1 MEEDKMLYQTD
12 TVGKTI
18 FDRTLK
24 YLNAKYSLRFNT
36 ISLEFEIK
44 RTSDKKWSDL
54 NLNSLFIELAQSGI
68 DIPVNKLEILVRSHL
83 INQYNPISEYFENL
97 EDWDGDDHIKNLCS
111 YVKTND
117 DNAFLYHMEKWFTRA
132 VLCALEKEKINKHC
146 LVLANTIQNS
156 GKSTYLRFFIPRKLM
171 NYLSEDIGLDKDS
184 RIKLCKNLIINLDEL
199 SILAKADINSLKAFI
214 SKTHINERLPYARK
228 AEYLERIC
236 SFVGSTNKT
245 DFLTDESGS
254 VRWIIFEVTEKIN
267 FNYSLQINID
277 KVWSQA
283 YFNAYKR
290 KGFNPELTLAD
301 ISENE
306 KRNER
311 FTQMTLEQEMINKF
325 YEPSDNLE
333 EFMTATEVMMD
344 LKTQEI
350 RLNHLKIGR
359 ALSSFKFP
367 RVKHPQRQIYG
378 YLIRLKPQINYKN
391 TK

>member
-12 TVGKTI
+12 TAGKTV

-24 YLNAKYSLRFNT
+24 YLNSKYSLRYNT

-44 RTSDKKWSDL
+44 RTSDKQWSDL
-54 NLNSLFIELAQSGI
+54 NLNSLFIELTQSGI
-68 DIPVNKLEILVRSHL
+68 DIPINKLEILVRSHL
-83 INQYNPISEYFENL
+83 ISQYNPISEYFENL
-97 EDWDGDDHIKNLCS
+97 EDWDGEDHIKNLCS

-267 FNYSLQINID
+267 FNYSLEIDID

-290 KGFNPELTLAD
+290 EGFNPELTLAD

-311 FTQMTLEQEMINKF
+311 FTQMTLEQEMVNKF
-325 YEPSDNLE
+325 FEPSDNLE
-333 EFMTATEVMMD
+333 EFKTATEVMMD
-344 LKTQEI
+344 LSTQGI

-378 YLIRLKPQINYKN
+378 YLIRLK
-391 TK
+391 TTD

>member
-1 MEEDKMLYQTD
+1 MEEDKMLYQTGA
-12 TVGKTI
+12 VSKTI

-24 YLNAKYSLRFNT
+24 YLNSKYSLRFNT

-44 RTSDKKWSDL
+44 RSLDKKWSSL
-54 NLNSLFIELAQSGI
+54 NLSSLYIELIQSGI
-68 DIPVNKLEILVRSHL
+68 DIPMNKLEILVRSHL
-83 INQYNPISEYFENL
+83 INQYNPISEYFESL
-97 EDWDGDDHIKNLCS
+97 EQWDGDDHIKNLCS

-117 DNAFLYHMEKWFTRA
+117 DKAFLYHMEKWFTRA

-199 SILAKADINSLKAFI
+199 SVLAKADINSLKAFI

-267 FNYSLQINID
+267 FNYSLEIDID
-277 KVWSQA
+277 KVWAQA

-290 KGFNPELTLAD
+290 EGFNPELTLAD

-311 FTQMTLEQEMINKF
+311 FTQMTLEQEMVNKF

-333 EFMTATEVMMD
+333 EFKTATEVMMD
-344 LKTQEI
+344 LSTQGI

-359 ALSSFKFP
+359 ALSSFRFP

-378 YLIRLKPQINYKN
+378 YLIRLK
-391 TK
+391 TTD

>member
-12 TVGKTI
+12 TAGKTI

-24 YLNAKYSLRFNT
+24 YLNSKYSLRYNT

-44 RTSDKKWSDL
+44 RTSDKQWSDL
-54 NLNSLFIELAQSGI
+54 NLNSLFIELTQSGI
-68 DIPVNKLEILVRSHL
+68 DIPINKLEILVRSHL
-83 INQYNPISEYFENL
+83 ISQYNPISEYFESL
-97 EDWDGDDHIKNLCS
+97 KKWDGEDHIKNLCS

-267 FNYSLQINID
+267 FNYSLEIDID

-290 KGFNPELTLAD
+290 EGFNPELTLAD

-311 FTQMTLEQEMINKF
+311 FTQMTLEQEMVNKF
-325 YEPSDNLE
+325 FEPSDNLE
-333 EFMTATEVMMD
+333 EFKTATEVMMD
-344 LKTQEI
+344 LSTQGI

-378 YLIRLKPQINYKN
+378 YLIRLKTIN
-391 TK
+391 

>member
-1 MEEDKMLYQTD
+1 MEEDKTLYQTG

-83 INQYNPISEYFENL
+83 IDQYNPISEYFESL
-97 EDWDGDDHIKNLCS
+97 EQWDGEDHIKNLCS
-111 YVKTND
+111 YVKTNN

-254 VRWIIFEVTEKIN
+254 VRWIIFEVIEKIN
-267 FNYSLQINID
+267 FNYSREIDID
-277 KVWSQA
+277 KVWAQA

-290 KGFNPELTLAD
+290 EGFNPELTLAD

-311 FTQMTLEQEMINKF
+311 FTQMTLEQEMVNKF

-333 EFMTATEVMMD
+333 EFKTATEVMMD
-344 LKTQEI
+344 LSTQGI

-378 YLIRLKPQINYKN
+378 YLIRLKVLD
-391 TK
+391 

>member
-1 MEEDKMLYQTD
+1 MEKDKMLYQTD
-12 TVGKTI
+12 TAGKTI

-83 INQYNPISEYFENL
+83 INQYNPISEYFESL
-97 EDWDGDDHIKNLCS
+97 EEWDGEDHINNLCS

-117 DNAFLYHMEKWFTRA
+117 DKAFLYHMEKWFTRA

-245 DFLTDESGS
+245 DFLSDESGS

-267 FNYSLQINID
+267 FNYSLEIDID

-290 KGFNPELTLAD
+290 KGFNTELTLAD

-306 KRNER
+306 RRNER

-333 EFMTATEVMMD
+333 EFKTATEVMMD
-344 LKTQEI
+344 LSTQGI
-350 RLNHLKIGR
+350 RLNHLRIGR

-378 YLIRLKPQINYKN
+378 YLIRLK
-391 TK
+391 TTD

>member
-1 MEEDKMLYQTD
+1 MEEDKMLYQTG

-83 INQYNPISEYFENL
+83 IDQYNPISEYFESL
-97 EDWDGDDHIKNLCS
+97 EQWDGEDHIKNLCS
-111 YVKTND
+111 YVKTNN

-254 VRWIIFEVTEKIN
+254 VRWIIFEVIEKIN
-267 FNYSLQINID
+267 FNYSLEIDID

-283 YFNAYKR
+283 YFNAFKR

-333 EFMTATEVMMD
+333 EFKTATEVMID
-344 LKTQEI
+344 LSTQGI

-378 YLIRLKPQINYKN
+378 YLIRLK
-391 TK
+391 TTD

>member
-1 MEEDKMLYQTD
+1 MEKDKMLYQTD
-12 TVGKTI
+12 TAGKTI

-83 INQYNPISEYFENL
+83 IDQYNPISEYFESL
-97 EDWDGDDHIKNLCS
+97 EQWDGEDHIKNLCS
-111 YVKTND
+111 YVKTNN

-156 GKSTYLRFFIPRKLM
+156 GKSTFLRFFIPRKLM
-171 NYLSEDIGLDKDS
+171 NYLSEDISLDKDS

-267 FNYSLQINID
+267 FNYSMEINID

-311 FTQMTLEQEMINKF
+311 FTQMTLEQEMVNKF
-325 YEPSDNLE
+325 FEPSDNLE
-333 EFMTATEVMMD
+333 EFKTATEVMMD
-344 LKTQEI
+344 LSTQGI

-378 YLIRLKPQINYKN
+378 YLIRLKTID
-391 TK
+391 

>member
-12 TVGKTI
+12 TAGKTI

-24 YLNAKYSLRFNT
+24 YLNSKYSLRYNT

-44 RTSDKKWSDL
+44 RTSDKQWSDL
-54 NLNSLFIELAQSGI
+54 NLNSLFIELTQSGI
-68 DIPVNKLEILVRSHL
+68 DIPINKLEILVRSHL
-83 INQYNPISEYFENL
+83 ISQYNPISEYFENL
-97 EDWDGDDHIKNLCS
+97 EDWDGEDHIKNLCS

-267 FNYSLQINID
+267 FNYSMEINID

-325 YEPSDNLE
+325 FEPSDNLE
-333 EFMTATEVMMD
+333 EFKTATEVMMD
-344 LKTQEI
+344 LSTQGI

-378 YLIRLKPQINYKN
+378 YLIRLKTID
-391 TK
+391 

>member
-83 INQYNPISEYFENL
+83 IDQYNPISEYFESL
-97 EDWDGDDHIKNLCS
+97 EQWDGENHIKKLCT

-254 VRWIIFEVTEKIN
+254 VRWIIFEVIEKIN
-267 FNYSLQINID
+267 FNYSKEIDID

-290 KGFNPELTLAD
+290 EGFNPELTLAD

-333 EFMTATEVMMD
+333 EFKTATEVMID
-344 LKTQEI
+344 LSTQGI

-378 YLIRLKPQINYKN
+378 YLIRLKTTN
-391 TK
+391 

>member
-1 MEEDKMLYQTD
+1 MEEDKTLYQTG

-83 INQYNPISEYFENL
+83 IDQYNPISEYFESL
-97 EDWDGDDHIKNLCS
+97 EQWDGEDHIKNLCS
-111 YVKTND
+111 YVKTNN

-254 VRWIIFEVTEKIN
+254 VRWIIFEVIEKIN
-267 FNYSLQINID
+267 FNYSMEIDID

-283 YFNAYKR
+283 YFNAYKK

-333 EFMTATEVMMD
+333 EFKTATEVMMD
-344 LKTQEI
+344 LSTQGI

-359 ALSSFKFP
+359 ALSSFRFP
-367 RVKHPQRQIYG
+367 RVKHPQRQIYD
-378 YLIRLKPQINYKN
+378 YLIRLK
-391 TK
+391 TTD

>member
-1 MEEDKMLYQTD
+1 MEEDKMLYHTGA
-12 TVGKTI
+12 VSKTI

-24 YLNAKYSLRFNT
+24 YLNSKYSLRFNT

-44 RTSDKKWSDL
+44 RSLDKKWSSL
-54 NLNSLFIELAQSGI
+54 NLSSLYIELIQSGI
-68 DIPVNKLEILVRSHL
+68 DIPMNKLEILVRSHL
-83 INQYNPISEYFENL
+83 INQYNPISEYFESL
-97 EDWDGDDHIKNLCS
+97 EQWDGDDHIKNLCS

-117 DNAFLYHMEKWFTRA
+117 DKAFLYHMEKWFTRA

-214 SKTHINERLPYARK
+214 SKIHINERLPYARK

-267 FNYSLQINID
+267 FNYSLEIDID
-277 KVWSQA
+277 KVWAQA

-290 KGFNPELTLAD
+290 EGFNPELTLAD

-311 FTQMTLEQEMINKF
+311 FTQMTLEQEMVNKF

-333 EFMTATEVMMD
+333 EFKTATEVMMD
-344 LKTQEI
+344 LSTQGI

-359 ALSSFKFP
+359 ALSSFRFP

-378 YLIRLKPQINYKN
+378 YLIRLK
-391 TK
+391 TTD

>member
-12 TVGKTI
+12 TAGKTI

-24 YLNAKYSLRFNT
+24 YLNSKYSLRYNT

-44 RTSDKKWSDL
+44 RTSDKQWSDL
-54 NLNSLFIELAQSGI
+54 NLNSLFIELTQSGI
-68 DIPVNKLEILVRSHL
+68 DIPINKLEILVRSHL
-83 INQYNPISEYFENL
+83 ISQYNPISEYFENL
-97 EDWDGDDHIKNLCS
+97 EDWDGEDHIKNLCS

-117 DNAFLYHMEKWFTRA
+117 DKAFLYHMEKWFTRA

-267 FNYSLQINID
+267 FNYSMEINID

-311 FTQMTLEQEMINKF
+311 FTQMTLEQEMVNKF
-325 YEPSDNLE
+325 FEPSDNLE
-333 EFMTATEVMMD
+333 EFKTATEVMMD
-344 LKTQEI
+344 LSTQGI

-378 YLIRLKPQINYKN
+378 YLIRLKTID
-391 TK
+391 

>member
-1 MEEDKMLYQTD
+1 MEEDKLLYQTD
-12 TVGKTI
+12 TVSKTI

-24 YLNAKYSLRFNT
+24 YLNSKYSLRFNT

-44 RTSDKKWSDL
+44 RSLYKKWSSL
-54 NLNSLFIELAQSGI
+54 NLSSLYIELIQSGI
-68 DIPVNKLEILVRSHL
+68 DIPMNKLEILVRSHL
-83 INQYNPISEYFENL
+83 INQYNPISEYFESL
-97 EDWDGDDHIKNLCS
+97 EEWDGDDHIKNLCS

-117 DNAFLYHMEKWFTRA
+117 NKAFLYHMEKWFTRA

-156 GKSTYLRFFIPRKLM
+156 GKSTFLRFFIPRKLM

-199 SILAKADINSLKAFI
+199 SVLAKADINSLKAFI

-228 AEYLERIC
+228 SEYLERIC

-267 FNYSLQINID
+267 FNYSLEIDID
-277 KVWSQA
+277 KVWAQA

-290 KGFNPELTLAD
+290 EGFNPELTLAD

-311 FTQMTLEQEMINKF
+311 FTQMTLEQEMVNKF

-333 EFMTATEVMMD
+333 EFKTATEVMMD
-344 LKTQEI
+344 LSTQGI
-350 RLNHLKIGR
+350 RLNHLRIGR

-378 YLIRLKPQINYKN
+378 YRIRLK
-391 TK
+391 TTD

>member
-24 YLNAKYSLRFNT
+24 YLNSKYSLRFNT

-83 INQYNPISEYFENL
+83 INQYNPISEYFESL
-97 EDWDGDDHIKNLCS
+97 EQWDGDDHIKNLCS

-117 DNAFLYHMEKWFTRA
+117 DKAFLYHMEKWFTRA

-199 SILAKADINSLKAFI
+199 SVLAKADINSLKAFI

-254 VRWIIFEVTEKIN
+254 VRWIIFEVIEKIN
-267 FNYSLQINID
+267 FNYSKEIDID
-277 KVWSQA
+277 KVWAQA

-290 KGFNPELTLAD
+290 EGFNPELTLAD
-301 ISENE
+301 IFENE

-311 FTQMTLEQEMINKF
+311 FTQMSLEQEMINKF

-333 EFMTATEVMMD
+333 EFKTATEVMID
-344 LKTQEI
+344 LSTQGI

-378 YLIRLKPQINYKN
+378 YLIRLK
-391 TK
+391 TTD

>member
-12 TVGKTI
+12 TVSKTI

-83 INQYNPISEYFENL
+83 INQYNPISEYFESL
-97 EDWDGDDHIKNLCS
+97 KKWDGEDHIKNLCS

-199 SILAKADINSLKAFI
+199 SVLAKADINSLKAFI

-228 AEYLERIC
+228 SEYLERIC

-267 FNYSLQINID
+267 FNYSMEIDID

-290 KGFNPELTLAD
+290 KGFNPELTLSD

-306 KRNER
+306 RRNER

-344 LKTQEI
+344 LSAQGI

-378 YLIRLKPQINYKN
+378 YLIRLK
-391 TK
+391 TTD

>member
-1 MEEDKMLYQTD
+1 MEEDKMLYQTGA
-12 TVGKTI
+12 VSKTI

-24 YLNAKYSLRFNT
+24 YLNSKYSLRFNT

-44 RTSDKKWSDL
+44 RSLDKKWSSL
-54 NLNSLFIELAQSGI
+54 NLNSLYIELIQSGI

-83 INQYNPISEYFENL
+83 INQYNPISEYFESL
-97 EDWDGDDHIKNLCS
+97 EDWDGEDHIKNLCS

-199 SILAKADINSLKAFI
+199 SILAKTDINSLKAFI

-254 VRWIIFEVTEKIN
+254 VRWIIFEVIEKIN
-267 FNYSLQINID
+267 FNYSLEIDID

-290 KGFNPELTLAD
+290 EGFNPELTLAD

-311 FTQMTLEQEMINKF
+311 FTQMTLEQEMVNKF
-325 YEPSDNLE
+325 YQPSDNLE
-333 EFMTATEVMMD
+333 EFMTATEVMID
-344 LKTQEI
+344 LNSQGV

-378 YLIRLKPQINYKN
+378 YLIRLKTPD
-391 TK
+391 

>member
-1 MEEDKMLYQTD
+1 MEKDKMLYQTD
-12 TVGKTI
+12 TAGKTI

-83 INQYNPISEYFENL
+83 INQYNPVSEYFESL
-97 EDWDGDDHIKNLCS
+97 EEWDGEDHIKNLCS

-267 FNYSLQINID
+267 FNYSLEIDID

-290 KGFNPELTLAD
+290 KGFNTELTLAD

-306 KRNER
+306 RRNER

-333 EFMTATEVMMD
+333 EFKTATEVMMD
-344 LKTQEI
+344 LSTQGI
-350 RLNHLKIGR
+350 RLNHLRIGR

-378 YLIRLKPQINYKN
+378 YLIRLK
-391 TK
+391 TTD

>member
-12 TVGKTI
+12 TAGKTI

-24 YLNAKYSLRFNT
+24 YLNSKYSLRYNT

-44 RTSDKKWSDL
+44 RTSDKQWSDL
-54 NLNSLFIELAQSGI
+54 NLNSLFIELTQSGI
-68 DIPVNKLEILVRSHL
+68 DIPINKLEILVRSHL
-83 INQYNPISEYFENL
+83 ISQYNPISEYFENL
-97 EDWDGDDHIKNLCS
+97 EDWDGEDHIKNLCS

-267 FNYSLQINID
+267 FNYSMEINID

-311 FTQMTLEQEMINKF
+311 FTQITLEQEMVNKF
-325 YEPSDNLE
+325 FEPSDNLE
-333 EFMTATEVMMD
+333 EFKTATEVMMD
-344 LKTQEI
+344 LSTQGI

-378 YLIRLKPQINYKN
+378 YLIRLKTID
-391 TK
+391 

>member
-1 MEEDKMLYQTD
+1 MEEDKTLYQTD

-24 YLNAKYSLRFNT
+24 YLNSKYSLRFNT

-44 RTSDKKWSDL
+44 RSLDKKWSSL
-54 NLNSLFIELAQSGI
+54 NLSSLYIELIQSGI
-68 DIPVNKLEILVRSHL
+68 DIPMNKLEILVRSHL
-83 INQYNPISEYFENL
+83 INQYNPISEYFESL
-97 EDWDGDDHIKNLCS
+97 EQWDGDDHIKNLCS

-117 DNAFLYHMEKWFTRA
+117 DKAFLYHMEKWFTRA

-199 SILAKADINSLKAFI
+199 SVLAKADINSLKAFI

-228 AEYLERIC
+228 SEYLERIC

-267 FNYSLQINID
+267 FNYSLEIDID
-277 KVWSQA
+277 KVWAQA

-290 KGFNPELTLAD
+290 EGFNPELTLAD

-311 FTQMTLEQEMINKF
+311 FTQMTLEQEMVNKF

-333 EFMTATEVMMD
+333 EFKTATEVMMD
-344 LKTQEI
+344 LSTQGI

-359 ALSSFKFP
+359 ALSSFRFP

-378 YLIRLKPQINYKN
+378 YLIRLK
-391 TK
+391 TTD

>member
-24 YLNAKYSLRFNT
+24 YLDAKYSLRFNT

-44 RTSDKKWSDL
+44 RTLDKKWSDL

-83 INQYNPISEYFENL
+83 INQYNPISEYFESL
-97 EDWDGDDHIKNLCS
+97 KKWDGEDNIKNLCS

-267 FNYSLQINID
+267 FNYSLEIDID

-290 KGFNPELTLAD
+290 RGFNPELTLAD

-333 EFMTATEVMMD
+333 EFKTATEVMMD
-344 LKTQEI
+344 LSTQGI

-359 ALSSFKFP
+359 ALTSFKFP

-378 YLIRLKPQINYKN
+378 YLIRLK
-391 TK
+391 TTD

>member
-1 MEEDKMLYQTD
+1 MEEDKILYQTD
-12 TVGKTI
+12 TAGKTI

-24 YLNAKYSLRFNT
+24 YLNSKYSLRYNT

-44 RTSDKKWSDL
+44 RTSDKQWSDL
-54 NLNSLFIELAQSGI
+54 NLNSLFIELTQSGI
-68 DIPVNKLEILVRSHL
+68 DIPINKLEILVRSHL
-83 INQYNPISEYFENL
+83 ISQYNPISEYFENL
-97 EDWDGDDHIKNLCS
+97 EDWDGEDHIKNLCS

-267 FNYSLQINID
+267 FNYSMEINID

-311 FTQMTLEQEMINKF
+311 FTQMTLEQEMVNKF
-325 YEPSDNLE
+325 FEPSDNLE
-333 EFMTATEVMMD
+333 EFKTATEVMMD
-344 LKTQEI
+344 LSTQGI

-378 YLIRLKPQINYKN
+378 YLIRLKTID
-391 TK
+391 

>member
-1 MEEDKMLYQTD
+1 MEEDKLLYQTD
-12 TVGKTI
+12 TVSKTI

-24 YLNAKYSLRFNT
+24 YLNSKYSLRFNT

-44 RTSDKKWSDL
+44 RSLDKKWSSL
-54 NLNSLFIELAQSGI
+54 NLSSLYIELIQSGI
-68 DIPVNKLEILVRSHL
+68 DIPMNKLEILVRSHL
-83 INQYNPISEYFENL
+83 INQYNPISEYFESL
-97 EDWDGDDHIKNLCS
+97 EQWDGDDHIKNLCS

-117 DNAFLYHMEKWFTRA
+117 DKAFLYHMEKWFTRA

-199 SILAKADINSLKAFI
+199 SVLAKADINSLKAFI

-228 AEYLERIC
+228 SEYLERIC

-267 FNYSLQINID
+267 FNYSLEIDID
-277 KVWSQA
+277 KVWAQA

-290 KGFNPELTLAD
+290 EGFNPELTLAD

-311 FTQMTLEQEMINKF
+311 FTQMTLEQEMVNKF

-333 EFMTATEVMMD
+333 EFKTATEVMMD
-344 LKTQEI
+344 LSTQGI

-359 ALSSFKFP
+359 ALSSFRFP

-378 YLIRLKPQINYKN
+378 YLIRLK
-391 TK
+391 TTD

>member
-1 MEEDKMLYQTD
+1 MEEDKTLYQTG

-83 INQYNPISEYFENL
+83 INQYNPISEYFESL
-97 EDWDGDDHIKNLCS
+97 EQWDGDDHIKNLCS

-117 DNAFLYHMEKWFTRA
+117 DKAFLYHMEKWFTRA

-254 VRWIIFEVTEKIN
+254 VRWIIFEVIEKIN
-267 FNYSLQINID
+267 FNYSMEIDID

-283 YFNAYKR
+283 YFNAFKR

-333 EFMTATEVMMD
+333 EFKTATEVMID
-344 LKTQEI
+344 LSTQGI

-378 YLIRLKPQINYKN
+378 YLIRLK
-391 TK
+391 TTD